1 MSPKTLPRL
10 TTRAALYLRLS
21 VADLKP
27 GESVSDGINRQRSD
41 VLEVA
46 RHRHGLRPDA
56 RLALHSDPDADKAD
70 VVLYVEDGESA
81 WKKKRVWITDQYGE
95 RRRAY
100 RNVRPIWGQMMRDIR
115 SRKFRLAVI
124 YNSDR
129 LARDLYDIE
138 DVIETAQY
146 FGQTWDA
153 ASGSFDLSTEDGR
166 TMARMMAIINQKASA
181 DTSRRVQRKHQD
193 KAEKGEPT
201 GGNRPFG
208 WKPDRATLDPVE
220 SRQIRRAVDRI
231 RAGMAPTAVLKE
243 WSEKGILTSCGNVWQ
258 WAPFMS
264 MLRNPR
270 LCGYRG
276 RHVIAEREDGT
287 YSYSWEIVTLA
298 NGTEVKG
305 QWKAVI
311 SRAEWDDLIVKI
323 GDRSRPS
330 TETGGGGVAKY
341 LLSGMVRCGKCG
353 GRMNGNRML
362 GNGTEYFYYLCPI
375 KRQGGCGS
383 NGRSMPK
390 VDVLI
395 EALALELHAEGSL
408 DDEVDPGEI
417 DADAEIERINR
428 RLDEA
433 YAEWKAER
441 LPASGY
447 FAMRADLEK
456 DQAVYERM
464 RQQAASATVAS
475 ELDEI
480 ARRWAKA
487 TVDER
492 RAFVRAYVSAV
503 VIHGIEDVWDE
514 RKGRMVHPT
523 RFNAALIEP
532 VLVKRQRALAAV
544 AS

>member
-1 MSPKTLPRL
+1 
-10 TTRAALYLRLS
+10 
-21 VADLKP
+21 
-27 GESVSDGINRQRSD
+27 
-41 VLEVA
+41 
-46 RHRHGLRPDA
+46 
-56 RLALHSDPDADKAD
+56 
-70 VVLYVEDGESA
+70 
-81 WKKKRVWITDQYGE
+81 
-95 RRRAY
+95 
-100 RNVRPIWGQMMRDIR
+100 
-115 SRKFRLAVI
+115 
-124 YNSDR
+124 
-129 LARDLYDIE
+129 
-138 DVIETAQY
+138 
-146 FGQTWDA
+146 
-153 ASGSFDLSTEDGR
+153 
-166 TMARMMAIINQKASA
+166 
-181 DTSRRVQRKHQD
+181 
-193 KAEKGEPT
+193 
-201 GGNRPFG
+201 
-208 WKPDRATLDPVE
+208 
-220 SRQIRRAVDRI
+220 
-231 RAGMAPTAVLKE
+231 
-243 WSEKGILTSCGNVWQ
+243 
-258 WAPFMS
+258 
-264 MLRNPR
+264 
-270 LCGYRG
+270 
-276 RHVIAEREDGT
+276 
-287 YSYSWEIVTLA
+287 
-298 NGTEVKG
+298 
-305 QWKAVI
+305 
-311 SRAEWDDLIVKI
+311 
-323 GDRSRPS
+323 
-330 TETGGGGVAKY
+330 
-341 LLSGMVRCGKCG
+341 
-353 GRMNGNRML
+353 MNGNRML